1 MTKKLFAV
9 SAVVLISWVSTNPLA
24 ACGDKNSNAARG
36 IWRGGHGSIGKR
48 EAILIVN
55 SPDVQAALPNMHLV
69 RKDLKDAGFEPAWA
83 DRPEFA
89 ARLKEKK
96 WDLIVA
102 GGAEADLAAE
112 VQGPNRV
119 LLVDMGASKQQRNE
133 ARKKY
138 SGAITNVATTSIVDD
153 VADALEACL
162 RAAKKQKSNKR
173 G

>member
-1 MTKKLFAV
+1 MTKKVFAV
-9 SAVVLISWVSTNPLA
+9 SAVLLISWTSTSPLA

-36 IWRGGHGSIGKR
+36 IWRAHGPIGKR

-55 SPDVQAALPNMHLV
+55 SPEVQAALPNMHLV
-69 RKDLKDAGFEPAWA
+69 RTDLRDAGFDPAWV

-112 VQGPNRV
+112 VQGPDRV
-119 LLVDMGASKQQRNE
+119 LLVAKGASKQQRNE

-138 SGAITNVATTSIVDD
+138 SGAITNVATNSIVDD
-153 VADALEACL
+153 VADALEVSL
-162 RAAKKQKSNKR
+162 RAANKR
-173 G
+173 KSSKHT

>member
-1 MTKKLFAV
+1 MTKKVFVV
-9 SAVVLISWVSTNPLA
+9 SAVLLISWTSISPLG

-36 IWRGGHGSIGKR
+36 IWRVQGRIGKR

-69 RKDLKDAGFEPAWA
+69 RTDLRDAGFEPAWA
-83 DRPEFA
+83 DKSDFA
-89 ARLKEKK
+89 TKLKAKN

-102 GGAEADLAAE
+102 GGVEADLAGE
-112 VQGPNRV
+112 IRGPSRILFV
-119 LLVDMGASKQQRNE
+119 AMAASKQQEKE
-133 ARKKY
+133 AKKKY
-138 SGAITNVATTSIVDD
+138 PGVITKVATNSIVDD

-173 G
+173 A

>member
-1 MTKKLFAV
+1 MRKKIFAV
-9 SAVVLISWVSTNPLA
+9 NAVLLISWVSTSPLD

-36 IWRGGHGSIGKR
+36 IWRAHGPIGKR

-55 SPDVQAALPNMHLV
+55 SPEVQAALPNMHLV
-69 RKDLKDAGFEPAWA
+69 RTDLRNAGFEPAWA

-89 ARLKEKK
+89 ARLKEKE

-102 GGAEADLAAE
+102 GGVEADLAAE

-138 SGAITNVATTSIVDD
+138 SGAITNVATSSIVDD

-162 RAAKKQKSNKR
+162 RAAKKPKSNKR

>member
-1 MTKKLFAV
+1 MTKKVFAV
-9 SAVVLISWVSTNPLA
+9 SAVLLISWTSTSPLA

-36 IWRGGHGSIGKR
+36 IWRGHGQAGKR
-48 EAILIVN
+48 EAILIAN
-55 SPDVQAALPNMHLV
+55 IPEVQAALPNMHIV
-69 RKDLKDAGFEPAWA
+69 RTDLRDAGFEPEWA

-102 GGAEADLAAE
+102 GGVEADLAAE

-138 SGAITNVATTSIVDD
+138 SGAITKVATSSIVDD
-153 VADALEACL
+153 VADALEVSL
-162 RAAKKQKSNKR
+162 RVAKKQKSKHS
-173 G
+173 